1 MRDVYQ
7 VIREKE
13 LEITHVRQEIEAL
26 RAILPL
32 LADEDDFEVV
42 ADDPSFSASPRAVNR
57 D

>member
-13 LEITHVRQEIEAL
+13 FEILRVRHEIEAI

-32 LADEDDFEVV
+32 LEDNSAEPS
-42 ADDPSFSASPRAVNR
+42 DDLPGYPSLAVNR

>member
-13 LEITHVRQEIEAL
+13 GEILRVHQEIEAI

-32 LADEDDFEVV
+32 LQDDSDETSDGL
-42 ADDPSFSASPRAVNR
+42 PRFSPLAVNH